1 MLAVVFWGSHER
13 WIWKQWQ
20 TLWYGLVR
28 LQRGRKLE
36 QKDLV
41 KESSSRVGP
50 PLYSIKDECLKK
62 YKLGRAWWRGNRP
75 GEAIWRLMTIP
86 FWKRSGVCQNR
97 WQLVKKIK
105 RRYYCFQHHFRLVS
119 PPPHQTQTNT
129 HTMPSL
135 TSNCFLSS
143 DPKNTQ
149 PCVTLALFFRQQDGT
164 DQSEC
169 SASTISMFYPS
180 PDHPQTIS
188 DVIFFVC
195 VGVYRFHAELKSI
208 NMDLR
213 FIVLAII
220 SVCIIVTLNLA
231 RSGNTQ
237 NM

>member
-129 HTMPSL
+129 HTHCPRWPP
-135 TSNCFLSS
+135 TVSS
-143 DPKNTQ
+143 HLIPKILN
-149 PCVTLALFFRQQDGT
+149 PVSHLLFFSDSKTARISLNVLHQPSQCFT
-164 DQSEC
+164 LVQSIPKQFQM
-169 SASTISMFYPS
+169 S
-180 PDHPQTIS
+180 
-188 DVIFFVC
+188 FFLFVL
-195 VGVYRFHAELKSI
+195 E
-208 NMDLR
+208 
-213 FIVLAII
+213 FIDFM
-220 SVCIIVTLNLA
+220 
-231 RSGNTQ
+231 Q
-237 NM
+237 N